1 MCNPLIIELYA
12 CTTALGIEWSTLSIS
27 SCMGMDSGNYSC
39 SLPNST
45 LSDVVEVSVQQGDH
59 LQQLRPPDTLDTSAT
74 SDAVTVGPLSAV
86 MGIVRLAIRLC
97 SLVNSYRSMLTI

>member
-1 MCNPLIIELYA
+1 M
-12 CTTALGIEWSTLSIS
+12 STLSIS

-59 LQQLRPPDTLDTSAT
+59 FQQLRPPDTSGT
-74 SDAVTVGPLSAV
+74 VTVGPQCTVFGTVIAMLCTQYKYSVTVILILCTVQMFSHRKIHAV
-86 MGIVRLAIRLC
+86 YSTDVQ
-97 SLVNSYRSMLTI
+97 SQ